1 MKYICTIET
10 QKDYDEKLL
19 EEALKE
25 VLEYSLV
32 NDKLDIKI
40 THKKYY

>member
-25 VLEYSLV
+25 VLKYSLV